1 MALKINIKQTLWKKT
16 VISTEQL
23 TEIKWNVSYPRESF
37 SSPST
42 AAEPTRLFDRTDC
55 GSLFC
60 HQPIKQS
67 MCQWINQCV
76 NESINVSMN
85 QSMCQWINPCVN
97 ESINVSIKQSM
108 YQWINQCINEAINVS
123 MNPSMYQWSNQC
135 VNEAINGSMKQSMY
149 QWSNQCIN
157 ESINVSMYQSIN
169 QWINPSIHQLLVS
182 VEPIS
187 SWADLT
193 IRNSTKYGEKS
204 RQTDAK
210 PWSLNSVM
218 I

>member
-76 NESINVSMN
+76 NESIHVSMN
-85 QSMCQWINPCVN
+85 QSMY
-97 ESINVSIKQSM
+97 QS
-108 YQWINQCINEAINVS
+108 
-123 MNPSMYQWSNQC
+123 
-135 VNEAINGSMKQSMY
+135 
-149 QWSNQCIN
+149 SNQCIN